1 MPQIIKII
9 RTPAGDIQPEG
20 GVTTRHR
27 SGEGV
32 KFTTDPGAQGVTL
45 TFSGDSPFGPGK
57 KTIGYGVEHTVT
69 AVFNGSDPNRNLY
82 PYMCTLSINGQTFVG
97 KPGKHNG
104 GGEMEVIRGGE

>member
-1 MPQIIKII
+1 MPKIIKII

-27 SGEGV
+27 PGEVV
-32 KFTTDPGAQGVTL
+32 KFMTDPSAQGVTL
-45 TFSGDSPFGPGK
+45 TFTGASPFGPDK
-57 KTIGYGVEHTVT
+57 TTIGYGVDHTVT
-69 AVFNGSDPNRNLY
+69 AAFNASDPNGNLY